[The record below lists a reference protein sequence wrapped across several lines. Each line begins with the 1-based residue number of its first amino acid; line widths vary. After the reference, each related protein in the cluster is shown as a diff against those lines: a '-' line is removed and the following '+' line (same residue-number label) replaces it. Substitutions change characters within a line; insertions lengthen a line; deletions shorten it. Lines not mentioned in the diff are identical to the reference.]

1 LIWRPLQS
9 KVFLNPKKCNLKLY
23 KKLLNL
29 FTIGS
34 LLFKLVKLQFDALR
48 GVGKD
53 GWMATKPCN
62 HSSV

>member
-1 LIWRPLQS
+1 M
-9 KVFLNPKKCNLKLY
+9 Y

-53 GWMATKPCN
+53 GRMATKPCN
-62 HSSV
+62 RFITPPYENKQKGETFNLM